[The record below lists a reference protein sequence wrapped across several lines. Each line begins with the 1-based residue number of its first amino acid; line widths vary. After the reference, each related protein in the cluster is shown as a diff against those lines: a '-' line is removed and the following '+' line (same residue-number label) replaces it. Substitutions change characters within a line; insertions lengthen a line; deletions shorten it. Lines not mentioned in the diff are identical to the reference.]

1 MHFFT
6 ILKYFKSKFVVLR
19 LISELVVLVHG
30 FEQLLLKNVLEN
42 MNRETMN
49 GKMTSKPGRKRRGW
63 IVLHIKCLSVYFISL
78 SRVFGLASSQI
89 FHLMMLCFMNS
100 SSIASKTL
108 AESIQ
113 SMLIV
118 WEWKHWQRAMNP
130 QTWRKENGKET
141 PIESENENRKRC
153 EILLSADVENKPND
167 FKAKYH
173 LLSHWL
179 TL

>member
-1 MHFFT
+1 M
-6 ILKYFKSKFVVLR
+6 LR
-19 LISELVVLVHG
+19 FISELVVLVHG

-49 GKMTSKPGRKRRGW
+49 GKMTSKPGRKRRGR

-78 SRVFGLASSQI
+78 SRVFVLPLRR
-89 FHLMMLCFMNS
+89 FFTLCFMNS

-118 WEWKHWQRAMNP
+118 WEWKHWQRAMKP

-141 PIESENENRKRC
+141 PVESENENHKRC

-173 LLSHWL
+173 LLFHWL

>member
-1 MHFFT
+1 MHFSRFWN
-6 ILKYFKSKFVVLR
+6 ISNQSLLW
-19 LISELVVLVHG
+19 LISELVVLVHS

-78 SRVFGLASSQI
+78 SRVFVLPLRR
-89 FHLMMLCFMNS
+89 FFTLCFMNS

-108 AESIQ
+108 ADRINPIDANCVRVKTLAESNEA
-113 SMLIV
+113 SDLKKRK
-118 WEWKHWQRAMNP
+118 WERNS
-130 QTWRKENGKET
+130 R
-141 PIESENENRKRC
+141 RKR
-153 EILLSADVENKPND
+153 EWESQKVRDSAERWCWNKPKD

-173 LLSHWL
+173 LLFHWL